1 MMPVHCSVCRG
12 REAGAPGRLVLASI
26 WSFLWVP
33 SSWVP
38 DTVAEEQPALQWI
51 PALTCAPHL
60 GVLGRLQSSPRLVPS
75 WEPPPP
81 SSPLHPT
88 WAQRGRQEA
97 GKRASV
103 LLSII

>member
-12 REAGAPGRLVLASI
+12 REAGTPDCLVLASI

-60 GVLGRLQSSPRLVPS
+60 GVLGKAP
-75 WEPPPP
+75 EF
-81 SSPLHPT
+81 T
-88 WAQRGRQEA
+88 
-97 GKRASV
+97 
-103 LLSII
+103 